1 MRRQF
6 LIALPL
12 LAAACASDRSQPP
25 PGSRQ
30 AFVVFFEDGSAT
42 LDSAANAAMD
52 DAAALARRYAA
63 VKLQVAGYADPEGT
77 SEANRALSR
86 ARAQAVADGLAARGV
101 ARDRL
106 SVVGR
111 GSTGVTYSALEARRV
126 EVRVAH

>member
-1 MRRQF
+1 MRRRI

-12 LAAACASDRSQPP
+12 FAAACASDRDQPP
-25 PGSRQ
+25 AGSRQ
-30 AFVVFFEDGSAT
+30 AFVVFFEDGSAA
-42 LDSAANAAMD
+42 LGAEANAGLD
-52 DAAALARRYAA
+52 EAAELAKRYAA

-86 ARAQAVADGLAARGV
+86 ARAQAVADALVARGV

-111 GSTGVTYSALEARRV
+111 GATGVAYSPLEARRV
-126 EVRVAH
+126 EVRVAR